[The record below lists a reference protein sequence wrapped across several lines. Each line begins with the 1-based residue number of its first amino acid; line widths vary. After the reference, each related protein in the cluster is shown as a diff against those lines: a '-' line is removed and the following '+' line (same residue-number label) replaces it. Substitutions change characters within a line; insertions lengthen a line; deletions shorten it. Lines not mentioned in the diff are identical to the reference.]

1 MLIVLPLFR
10 FSFRLTTIDDYT
22 TTLYESPPSGEL
34 LPLGSWA
41 YGEVEVLLP
50 QEGLNNMYQIK
61 VEILDWDGC
70 PDVLERC
77 ELFEDISID
86 DFESLNDTEKDDL
99 IQGRHLDIRPD
110 KTIIGSGFSSVQTTG
125 THLWAFK
132 FVPAEGYPLQGTMH
146 IRITI
151 VIRAS

>member
-1 MLIVLPLFR
+1 
-10 FSFRLTTIDDYT
+10 
-22 TTLYESPPSGEL
+22 
-34 LPLGSWA
+34 
-41 YGEVEVLLP
+41 
-50 QEGLNNMYQIK
+50 MYQIK